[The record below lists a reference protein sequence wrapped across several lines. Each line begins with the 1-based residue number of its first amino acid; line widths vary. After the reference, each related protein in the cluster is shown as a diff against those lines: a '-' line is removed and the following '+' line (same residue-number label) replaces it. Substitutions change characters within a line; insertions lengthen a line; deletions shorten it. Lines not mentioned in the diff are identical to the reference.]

1 MERKNVI
8 LLTVLAVGT
17 LFTAL
22 LGASFAYFT
31 ADVTYNGD
39 GTTQKQETTVTTARV
54 TATYSDGSAINVTGI
69 IPGWVSNVKKI
80 AITNNS
86 QVAIDYNIKWTGTY
100 NNTFTNNLQYKL
112 VADSST
118 QSSPTKSSYASYI
131 KNSFTAL
138 PSNTDGANQTL
149 VKGTLNASATHTF
162 DLTIS
167 LIEAGAAQNDDQNK
181 TFTGKLIAEASAQV
195 K

>member
-31 ADVTYNGD
+31 ADVTYNGE
-39 GTTQKQETTVTTARV
+39 GTTQEETTAITTATV
-54 TATYSDGSAINVTGI
+54 SATYSDGSAINVTDI
-69 IPGWVSNVKKI
+69 IPGWVSNVKTI

-86 QVAIDYNIKWTGTY
+86 EVAVDYNIKWTDSY
-100 NNTFTNNLQYKL
+100 SNAFTTNLQYKL

-118 QSSPTKSSYASYI
+118 QSSPTKSSYATYI

-162 DLTIS
+162 QLTIS
-167 LIEAGAAQNDDQNK
+167 LIEAGAAQNDDQGK
-181 TFTGKLIAEASAQV
+181 TFTGKLMAEASAQV